1 MIYKLIQNQSIGKEL
16 SLRKKYSNHND
27 ETTFI
32 IVGPD
37 RIYKHL
43 QQMGY
48 QTYNHLFDNVELF
61 DTEKNLLQKIDILI
75 DNLEVLYIKKDNSAI
90 WDNII

>member
-1 MIYKLIQNQSIGKEL
+1 ML
-16 SLRKKYSNHND
+16 D
-27 ETTFI
+27 
-32 IVGPD
+32 PD

-75 DNLEVLYIKKDNSAI
+75 DNLEVLYIKKDNSDI
-90 WDNII
+90 WDKYLK